1 MLFFILLGW
10 LIYRHY
16 YSHKQQPEPEQ
27 TQVVVAYDDCRAYA
41 EMLKRRQAEEKQA
54 QLERKQQLKRATA
67 QQQIDNIY
75 LLQDELFAYMTALN
89 REEKAIETTVD
100 ALRDEKTDLQRRI
113 TAIDNNPLRAV
124 YTAEQTK
131 RADNEKAE
139 LNRKIQSIEK
149 QLASIAGKKTS
160 IASKRASLSS
170 RIANNE
176 NRIAKLQVDA
186 LG

>member
-1 MLFFILLGW
+1 MIFFLVIGW

-16 YSHKQQPEPEQ
+16 YSPKQQPEPEQ
-27 TQVVVAYDDCRAYA
+27 TQVVVAFDDCRAYA
-41 EMLKRRQAEEKQA
+41 EMVKRRQAEEKQQ

-100 ALRDEKTDLQRRI
+100 GLNDEKQILVKRI
-113 TAIDNNPLRAV
+113 AAIDNNPLKTV
-124 YTAEQTK
+124 FTAEQNK

-139 LNRKIQSIEK
+139 INRKIQSIEK

-176 NRIAKLQVDA
+176 NRIAKLKLEA
-186 LG
+186 I